1 MSHKTRHDT
10 SFHHQESHKIQLLED
25 IKTNTNSINLN
36 VDTLEVNTDTLETK
50 IQSTNDKLDTF
61 SGHSNNTTAMGDGS
75 TQLRVLPLGYNQ
87 SAGQVRSLLC
97 DSAGHQQI
105 DVVSTALPTGGAT
118 SANQNIMITALQI
131 LDNVVDGNEAQVDVV
146 TLPSLPTGSNT
157 IGTVNLSATD
167 NTVLDDIKTAVEKID
182 NCISGNEA
190 QVDVVTLPSL
200 PTGSNTIGTVN
211 LSSTDNTVLDN
222 IKTAVEKIDNC
233 ISGNEAQVD
242 VVTLPSLPTGSNTIG
257 TVNLSATD
265 NTVLDNILTKLGE
278 IDTAIDTLDAVQDN
292 ALTKLGE
299 IDTAIDTIDPVL
311 DASLV
316 KQTAIDQKLGD
327 IETAVQAVQGTM
339 DVETL
344 LSASVS
350 AGSTGTSSVFTKKR
364 EQTHFTFAVVASSNG
379 SYNAFV
385 EASVDNTTYF
395 SQNGG
400 QSFNTGGNAEN
411 FQAVGTG
418 QVPSTFKFYRI
429 VIANNHSSG
438 QTFTVKVCS

>member
-131 LDNVVDGNEAQVDVV
+131 LDNVVD
-146 TLPSLPTGSNT
+146 
-157 IGTVNLSATD
+157 
-167 NTVLDDIKTAVEKID
+167 
-182 NCISGNEA
+182 GNEA